1 MVYFNSINFYKQIR
15 KGADVITVID
25 EATLVLDMDKLLA
38 KYAIKEIQGVKI
50 DLRRIKDKRYFVKK
64 AYQIITNPNR
74 PTDSDSFQGRTNL
87 VRCLE
92 YMLKTQFRNTRDF
105 KEKCKDF
112 LANTRTKEETE
123 NITRSAGKRIMRA
136 RKKLKWTQGRLAKE
150 LGFKS
155 RKTIQRYEN
164 ESMYPSAK
172 VSNWL
177 NKVEK

>member
-1 MVYFNSINFYKQIR
+1 MKAQNKRNKVIR
-15 KGADVITVID
+15 VIG
-25 EATLVLDMDKLLA
+25 EPTLVLDMDKLFA

-50 DLRRIKDKRYFVKK
+50 DLRRIKDKHYFVKK

-74 PTDSDSFQGRTNL
+74 PTDSDSFQWRTNL
-87 VRCLE
+87 VRYLE

-105 KEKCKDF
+105 KEKCKNF
-112 LANTRTKEETE
+112 LASTRTKEETE
-123 NITRSAGKRIMRA
+123 NITRSAGKRIIRA
-136 RKKLKWTQGRLAKE
+136 RKKIKWTQERLAKE
-150 LGFKS
+150 LGFRS

-172 VSNWL
+172 VLSWL